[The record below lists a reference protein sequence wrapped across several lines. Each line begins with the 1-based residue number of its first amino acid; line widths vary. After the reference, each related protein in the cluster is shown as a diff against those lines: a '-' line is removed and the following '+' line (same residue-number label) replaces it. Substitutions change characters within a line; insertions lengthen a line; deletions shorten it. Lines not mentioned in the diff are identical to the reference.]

1 MAFNHAVHA
10 QSRLDSI
17 IELGDDLLSL
27 NDYKGAENKYEQAL
41 KIRENY
47 LPAMK
52 SKINVLLLRD
62 RYNKAQKMAEEAI
75 EKHGSDPSFHL
86 YIGKALIAKERYE
99 EALVHLNS
107 ASGLV
112 DDEDKEMLNKIYVNK
127 GAVFQKQN
135 DFNNA
140 LENYSKALEINKTNP
155 NVFVYR
161 GNLYYKK
168 ENYDKALSDFQKVL
182 DLDPNNHVAQYN
194 IGMCFFKQGEK
205 LNACDAFH
213 KACELGNKNACKM
226 VISKCLR
233 SNEVE

>member
-1 MAFNHAVHA
+1 
-10 QSRLDSI
+10 
-17 IELGDDLLSL
+17 
-27 NDYKGAENKYEQAL
+27 
-41 KIRENY
+41 
-47 LPAMK
+47 
-52 SKINVLLLRD
+52 
-62 RYNKAQKMAEEAI
+62 
-75 EKHGSDPSFHL
+75 
-86 YIGKALIAKERYE
+86 
-99 EALVHLNS
+99 LNS